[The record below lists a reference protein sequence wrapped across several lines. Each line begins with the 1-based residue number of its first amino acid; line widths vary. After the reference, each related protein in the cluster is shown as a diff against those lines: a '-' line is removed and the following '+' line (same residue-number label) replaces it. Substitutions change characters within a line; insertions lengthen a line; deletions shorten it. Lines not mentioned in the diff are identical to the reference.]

1 MNDIEA
7 AIARVFAAETAKDI
21 EDALFAEPE
30 LFTPE
35 AEQILVR
42 QQELAQEQGND
53 DLVAAI
59 VEFRELLR
67 GIRVA
72 SGLTLPDLPGSACAA
87 DLIHALI
94 AVDPAS
100 PVPPLALSHVFF
112 AVRDA
117 LHEHATRNNLAPLL
131 ENLHDLDQRIAAA
144 GGEEAMAGHGR
155 ESIFSTIEEWVDAP
169 TWIDS
174 HGMLMEH
181 SDLLTADAL
190 AIVTLL
196 ARGARLRESPD
207 EAAVLEQH
215 VTILESAR
223 RGELEEAYIKLI
235 EEEQKERRE
244 QDTLL

>member
-1 MNDIEA
+1 
-7 AIARVFAAETAKDI
+7 
-21 EDALFAEPE
+21 
-30 LFTPE
+30 
-35 AEQILVR
+35 
-42 QQELAQEQGND
+42 
-53 DLVAAI
+53 
-59 VEFRELLR
+59 
-67 GIRVA
+67 
-72 SGLTLPDLPGSACAA
+72 
-87 DLIHALI
+87 
-94 AVDPAS
+94 
-100 PVPPLALSHVFF
+100 
-112 AVRDA
+112 
-117 LHEHATRNNLAPLL
+117 
-131 ENLHDLDQRIAAA
+131 
-144 GGEEAMAGHGR
+144 MAGHGR

>member
-7 AIARVFAAETAKDI
+7 AIARVFAAQTAKDI
-21 EDALFAEPE
+21 EDALLAAPA

-35 AEQILVR
+35 ADQILAH
-42 QQELAQEQGND
+42 QQDQAQQQGNA

-59 VEFRELLR
+59 VEFRELLQSM
-67 GIRVA
+67 RVA

-94 AVDPAS
+94 AVDPAAA
-100 PVPPLALSHVFF
+100 VPPLALTPVFF

-131 ENLHDLDQRIAAA
+131 ENLRGLDQRIAAA
-144 GGEEAMAGHGR
+144 GGEEAMTRFGR
-155 ESIFSTIEEWVDAP
+155 TSIFSLIEEWVDVP

-174 HGMLMEH
+174 HGMLMDH
-181 SDLLTADAL
+181 SELLTPDAL

-196 ARGARLRESPD
+196 AAGARRRESPD

-215 VTILESAR
+215 VAILQSAS
-223 RGELEEAYIKLI
+223 RGKLEDAYIKLI
-235 EEEQKERRE
+235 EDEQKERGG
-244 QDTLL
+244 QDA